1 MSDSFATP
9 WTVARA
15 FQMALAVKNTLAG
28 NIRDVGLILGSGRS
42 PGGGHGNPLQYL
54 CLENRMDRGA
64 WRALVHGVAE
74 SDKTEATSHGCMD
87 CSLPGSSDHG
97 VLQARILKRV
107 AISLGKGSFQPR
119 DQTYVSCIAGRF
131 FPTEPPGK
139 PSWVCVQMYKFCLN
153 FLLDLLCSGLLLP
166 FLFLPAIL

>member
-1 MSDSFATP
+1 MDCGPGFPDGSSGKEHTCRKHKRCGFDPWVRKIPWRRSRQPTP
-9 WTVARA
+9 VFVPGESHGQRS
-15 FQMALAVKNTLAG
+15 LAG
-28 NIRDVGLILGSGRS
+28 SSPWGRK
-42 PGGGHGNPLQYL
+42 
-54 CLENRMDRGA
+54 
-64 WRALVHGVAE
+64 E
-74 SDKTEATSHGCMD
+74 SDKTEATSHGCVD
-87 CSLPGSSDHG
+87 CSLPGSFDHG
-97 VLQARILKRV
+97 VLQARILKQV

-139 PSWVCVQMYKFCLN
+139 PSWLCVQVYKFCLD